1 MSSKKIHP
9 YELAVSI
16 GDILR
21 DFEDDV
27 YNATEEGLTRAEKIL
42 INNLKADSP
51 EGPSKKYR
59 RAWKSKGKKYKMRR
73 YVGNTKTVQGKSGEI
88 PLANILE
95 YGSESPHKGRIKKTY
110 EESLNQMVDAV
121 KKEIEEGV

>member
-1 MSSKKIHP
+1 MSSKRVDP

-27 YNATEEGLTRAEKIL
+27 YEATEEGLTRAEKIL
-42 INNLKADSP
+42 IANLKADSP
-51 EGPSKKYR
+51 AGTTKQYR
-59 RAWKSKGKKYKMRR
+59 KAWKSKGKKYKMRR

-88 PLANILE
+88 PLSNILE
-95 YGSESPHKGRIKKTY
+95 YGSKSPHKGRIKKVY